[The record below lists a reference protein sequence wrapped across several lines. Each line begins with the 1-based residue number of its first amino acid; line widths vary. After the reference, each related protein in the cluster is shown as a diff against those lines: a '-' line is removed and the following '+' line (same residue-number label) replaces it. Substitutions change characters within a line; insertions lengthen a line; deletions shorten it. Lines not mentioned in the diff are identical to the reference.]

1 MKLTK
6 KQEIFCQE
14 VIKQGSYSDAY
25 RIAYSVKK
33 STSKT
38 INESASLLMSD
49 PKISARVNELRQMMA
64 EKELYTLEESVKRD
78 LRLIE
83 RYEAAL
89 DVLEDISSS
98 GRDLEAAERLIK
110 FIGPSGY
117 SSAQERLSKQHG
129 FYERDNKQKQSPL
142 PILTMRL
149 DKDEV

>member
-14 VIKQGSYSDAY
+14 VIKQESYSDAY

-38 INESASLLMSD
+38 INESASRLMSD
-49 PKISARVNELRQMMA
+49 PNISARVNELRQMMA